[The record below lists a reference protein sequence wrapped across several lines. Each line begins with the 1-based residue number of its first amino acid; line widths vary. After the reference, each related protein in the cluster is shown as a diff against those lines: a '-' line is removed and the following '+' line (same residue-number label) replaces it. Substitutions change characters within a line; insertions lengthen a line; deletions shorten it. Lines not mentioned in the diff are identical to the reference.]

1 MAEQEQAPHAAADER
16 VGEFYRDHPD
26 GSIRTFAVKL
36 EGPEVVFEARVYRT
50 PEEAAMGI
58 YTSGWARE
66 VEGKAAAGRPGHL
79 ERCESGAIARA
90 LGNLGYSGAGRR
102 PARAEPLR
110 VARARDE
117 HEALLEF
124 IRTVGPR
131 VGEEAAIEIEGRPRS
146 LRQYVRENW
155 PAMKERASLAREVVE
170 AVERATGT
178 PFRREAA

>member
-1 MAEQEQAPHAAADER
+1 MAEQEQAGHAAPDDR

-58 YTSGWARE
+58 YTSGWARD
-66 VEGKAAAGRPGHL
+66 VEGKAAAGRTGHL

-90 LGNLGYSGAGRR
+90 LGNLGYTGAGRR
-102 PARAEPLR
+102 PGGASGLR
-110 VARARDE
+110 VARPRDE

-124 IRTVGPR
+124 IRTVGPG
-131 VGEEAAIEIEGRPRS
+131 VGDEAAIEVDGHSRG
-146 LRQYVRENW
+146 LKQYVRENW
-155 PAMKERASLAREVVE
+155 PAMKERVSLAREVVE
-170 AVERATGT
+170 VVERATGT

>member
-1 MAEQEQAPHAAADER
+1 MGDFELQSHASAPER
-16 VGEFYRDHPD
+16 VAEFYRDHPD

-66 VEGKAAAGRPGHL
+66 TEGKAPLGGASHL

-90 LGNLGYSGAGRR
+90 LGNLGYTGGKRHPGRAGA
-102 PARAEPLR
+102 LR
-110 VARARDE
+110 VDRPGDE

-124 IRTVGPR
+124 IKAVGPK
-131 VGEEAAIEIEGRPRS
+131 VGEDAGIEINGQARN

-155 PAMKERASLAREVVE
+155 TAMKEQLPLARTVVE
-170 AVERATGT
+170 AIERSTGT

>member
-1 MAEQEQAPHAAADER
+1 MAEQEQAAHAAADER

-66 VEGKAAAGRPGHL
+66 VEGKAAAGRAGHL

-90 LGNLGYSGAGRR
+90 LANLGYTAAGRR
-102 PARAEPLR
+102 AARAEPLR
-110 VARARDE
+110 VARSRDE
-117 HEALLEF
+117 HDALLEF
-124 IRTVGPR
+124 IKTVGPR
-131 VGEEAAIEIEGRPRS
+131 VGEEAAIEIDGRPRN

-155 PAMKERASLAREVVE
+155 PALKEQPALAREVVE